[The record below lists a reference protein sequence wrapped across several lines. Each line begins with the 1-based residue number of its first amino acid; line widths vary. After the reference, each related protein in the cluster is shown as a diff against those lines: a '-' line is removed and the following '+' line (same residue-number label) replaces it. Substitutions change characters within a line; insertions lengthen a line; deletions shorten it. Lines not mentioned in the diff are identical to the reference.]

1 MDFGGGDEISFERL
15 GKAGI
20 VTLTRPGALNA
31 LTHRMVKAMSTALS
45 AWEVDDAV
53 RVVIIKGEG
62 RAFCAGGDILDV
74 YRARQAGGR
83 LTQFFADEYR
93 LNLQID
99 RFRKPYVSLIDGI
112 CMGGGMGISMHGSHR
127 VATENAVFAMPEVG
141 IGFFPDV
148 GGTYVLP
155 NLGGS
160 FGIWLGL
167 TGNRIGHGDAL
178 WSGISTHTVSS
189 AYLPALV
196 EEIAES
202 GDPGSELREFF
213 RAAPRQT
220 NAEALQS
227 IAKHF
232 SRGTLQDVVT
242 SLERAAPGDEFAAAT
257 LATIRTRSPT
267 SLHVTFRAMAA
278 GSTLTMA
285 ECMRMEF
292 RILSRMLES
301 HDLYEGIRAALVDK
315 GSMPR
320 WEPARIE
327 DVDPAVIDAFF
338 SPPPA
343 GDLAL

>member
-1 MDFGGGDEISFERL
+1 MDFGGGDQIRFERH

-31 LTHRMVKAMSTALS
+31 LTHQMVKALS
-45 AWEVDDAV
+45 AALTAWETDDAV
-53 RVVIIKGEG
+53 QVVMIKGEG
-62 RAFCAGGDILDV
+62 RAFCAGGDIVDA
-74 YRARQAGGR
+74 YKAWKAGGR
-83 LTQFFADEYR
+83 LAQFFADEYR

-99 RFRKPYVSLIDGI
+99 RFKKPYVSLIDGI

-167 TGNRIGHGDAL
+167 TGNKIGHGDAL
-178 WSGISTHTVSS
+178 WSGISTHTVSA

-202 GDPGSELREFF
+202 ADPGTELREFF
-213 RAAPRQT
+213 KAAPRKT
-220 NAEALQS
+220 SADALQS
-227 IAKHF
+227 IARHF
-232 SRGTLQDVVT
+232 SRDSLQSVIA
-242 SLERAAPGDEFAAAT
+242 SLERAAPADEFAAAA

-278 GSTLTMA
+278 GSTISMA
-285 ECMRMEF
+285 ECMKMEF
-292 RILSRMLES
+292 RILSRMLEGP
-301 HDLYEGIRAALVDK
+301 DFYEGVRATLVEK
-315 GSMPR
+315 GTAPR
-320 WEPARIE
+320 WRPARIE
-327 DVDPAVIDAFF
+327 DVDQADIDTFF
-338 SPPPA
+338 AAPPG
-343 GDLAL
+343 GDLEL

>member
-1 MDFGGGDEISFERL
+1 MDFGGGDQIRFERL
-15 GKAGI
+15 GKAGVI
-20 VTLTRPGALNA
+20 TLTRPGALNA
-31 LTHRMVKAMSTALS
+31 LTHRMVKAMSAALT
-45 AWEVDDAV
+45 AWEADSAV
-53 RVVIIKGEG
+53 QVVIIKGEG
-62 RAFCAGGDILDV
+62 RAFCAGGDILDA
-74 YRARQAGGR
+74 YKAWKAGGR

-99 RFRKPYVSLIDGI
+99 RFKKPYVSLIDGI

-178 WSGISTHTVSS
+178 WSGISTHTVSA

-202 GDPGSELREFF
+202 ADPGTELREFF
-213 RAAPRQT
+213 KAAPRQT
-220 NAEALQS
+220 SAAALQS
-227 IAKHF
+227 IARHF
-232 SRGTLQDVVT
+232 SRDSLQGVLT
-242 SLERAAPGDEFAAAT
+242 SLERAAPDDEFAAAA

-267 SLHVTFRAMAA
+267 SLHVTFRAMAS
-278 GSTLTMA
+278 GSTLSMA
-285 ECMRMEF
+285 ECMKMEF
-292 RILSRMLES
+292 RILNRMLES
-301 HDLYEGIRAALVDK
+301 HDFYEGVRAALVDK
-315 GSMPR
+315 GSAPQWQPPR
-320 WEPARIE
+320 IV
-327 DVDPAVIDAFF
+327 DVAPVDVDAFF
-338 SPPPA
+338 APPPG
-343 GDLAL
+343 GDLDL

>member
-1 MDFGGGDEISFERL
+1 MDFGGGDQIRFERL

-31 LTHRMVKAMSTALS
+31 LTHQMVKALSAALS
-45 AWEVDDAV
+45 AWEADQSVQ
-53 RVVIIKGEG
+53 VVIIKGEG

-74 YRARQAGGR
+74 YKAWKGGER

-99 RFRKPYVSLIDGI
+99 RFPKPYVSLIDGI

-167 TGNRIGHGDAL
+167 TGNKIGHGDAL

-189 AYLPALV
+189 AYVPALV

-202 GDPGSELREFF
+202 GDPGTELREFF
-213 RAAPRQT
+213 KAAPRQT
-220 NAEALQS
+220 SPDALQC

-232 SRGTLQDVVT
+232 SRDTLAGVIA
-242 SLERAAPGDEFAAAT
+242 SLERAAPTDEFAAST
-257 LATIRTRSPT
+257 LSTIRKRSPT
-267 SLHVTFRAMAA
+267 SLHVTFRAMAE
-278 GSTLTMA
+278 GSTKSMS
-285 ECMRMEF
+285 ECMKMEY
-292 RILSRMLES
+292 RILNRMLES
-301 HDLYEGIRAALVDK
+301 YDLYEGIRAALVEK
-315 GSMPR
+315 GSTPV
-320 WEPARIE
+320 WKPARIE
-327 DVDPAVIDAFF
+327 DVSEAVVDEYFA
-338 SPPPA
+338 PPPG
-343 GDLAL
+343 GDL

>member
-1 MDFGGGDEISFERL
+1 MDFGGGDQIRFERL

-20 VTLTRPGALNA
+20 VILTRPGALNA
-31 LTHRMVKAMSTALS
+31 LTHEMVKALS
-45 AWEVDDAV
+45 AALTAWEADDAV
-53 RVVIIKGEG
+53 QVVILKGEG

-74 YRARQAGGR
+74 YKAWKAGER
-83 LTQFFADEYR
+83 LTRFFADEYR

-99 RFRKPYVSLIDGI
+99 RFPKPYVSLIDGI

-167 TGNRIGHGDAL
+167 TGNKIGHGDAL

-189 AYLPALV
+189 AYVPALV

-202 GDPGSELREFF
+202 GDPGTELREFF
-213 RAAPRQT
+213 KAAPRQT
-220 NAEALQS
+220 STEVLQS

-232 SRGTLQDVVT
+232 SRDTLGGVIA
-242 SLERAAPGDEFAAAT
+242 SLERAAPSDEFAASA
-257 LATIRTRSPT
+257 LSTIRKRSPT
-267 SLHVTFRAMAA
+267 SLHVTFRAMAE
-278 GSTLTMA
+278 GSTMSMA
-285 ECMRMEF
+285 DCMKMEY
-292 RILSRMLES
+292 RILNRMLES
-301 HDLYEGIRAALVDK
+301 HDLYEGIRAALVEK
-315 GSMPR
+315 GSTPV
-320 WEPARIE
+320 WKPARIE
-327 DVDPAVIDAFF
+327 DVSEASVDEYFA
-338 SPPPA
+338 PPPG
-343 GDLAL
+343 GDL